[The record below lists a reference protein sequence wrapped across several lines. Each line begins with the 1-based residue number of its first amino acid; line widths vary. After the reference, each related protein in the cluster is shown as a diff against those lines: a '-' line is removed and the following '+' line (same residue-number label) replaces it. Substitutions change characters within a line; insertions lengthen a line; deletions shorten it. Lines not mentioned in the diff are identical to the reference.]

1 MTISPAY
8 PDLLQNGNPADA
20 TQVMANFYQI
30 QNDVNANAA
39 ENGANSSIT
48 SLTGLTTPLSIA
60 QGGTGASDAA
70 DALANLGAASSAALA
85 AAIAAV
91 QQVMTGSVDLFP
103 VNSPPIGYLEA
114 NGGLYSRTTYA
125 ALWVFAQASGNIV
138 ADGSWQQGMFSTGD
152 LSTTFRIPDLRGYF
166 PRGWDDGAG
175 VDVGR
180 AIGTLQA
187 DLFAAHAH
195 TITDPTHAHNLTNGR
210 NLGVNLGGGTA
221 YVGDP
226 GTPVGA
232 ATTQAA
238 ATGITINNT
247 GGTETRPKNVAMMYC
262 IKT

>member
-20 TQVMANFYQI
+20 TEVMANFYQI

-48 SLTGLTTPLSIA
+48 SLTGLTTPLSVA
-60 QGGTGASDAA
+60 QGGTGANNATS
-70 DALANLGAASSAALA
+70 ALTNLGAASTADLA
-85 AAIAAV
+85 AAIADI
-91 QQVMTGSVDLFP
+91 QQVATGSINLFP
-103 VNSPPIGYLEA
+103 ANAPPAGYLEC
-114 NGGLYSRTTYA
+114 NGAVVSRVTYA
-125 ALWVFAQASGNIV
+125 ALWAYAQASGNIV
-138 ADGSWQQGMFSTGD
+138 AAASWQQGMFSTGD

-175 VDVGR
+175 VDTGR

-187 DLFAAHAH
+187 DAFAAHNH
-195 TITDPTHAHNLTNGR
+195 TITDPGHNHSADVFGSGGNVYTGGSGGAS
-210 NLGVNLGGGTA
+210 GVTGTS
-221 YVGDP
+221 
-226 GTPVGA
+226 T
-232 ATTQAA
+232 
-238 ATGITINNT
+238 TGITINNT